1 MGEGVCANAE
11 DCTDRLRE
19 CDSDKGEGLN
29 VIYGR
34 PQNGDKT
41 RRMLWMPRERIGK
54 CACDTTTQ
62 DDIPD
67 IRRGLSLSVVFLSA
81 KRISVLF
88 SPQLDYHRALLLVP
102 FLWANIRQDCR
113 REN

>member
-1 MGEGVCANAE
+1 MDGPKTAIKRGEC
-11 DCTDRLRE
+11 
-19 CDSDKGEGLN
+19 
-29 VIYGR
+29 YGCHVKELESAR
-34 PQNGDKT
+34 VT
-41 RRMLWMPRERIGK
+41 RRRK
-54 CACDTTTQ
+54 T

-113 REN
+113 RENIIIIELKQSSLQ